1 MKNKKF
7 LLFNIAILIVLVV
20 TVFVGKNNLDTNY
33 ETMEPTKIAN
43 EKVANELS
51 KKEIKKQEKKRE
63 RIYKKL
69 RGEIPEL
76 KPKKLSKKKK
86 EDFEGFIQPNYNMYG
101 GVEETPTPEPEQTPE
116 VPEQPEQ
123 PEQPEADQTT
133 ANPEATNT
141 TNDEST
147 YTETNIEGSLEEES
161 NLE

>member
-1 MKNKKF
+1 
-7 LLFNIAILIVLVV
+7 
-20 TVFVGKNNLDTNY
+20 KNNLDTNY

-43 EKVANELS
+43 EKVDNELS

-101 GVEETPTPEPEQTPE
+101 GVEETPTPEPEQ
-116 VPEQPEQ
+116 
-123 PEQPEADQTT
+123 PEADQTT

>member
-1 MKNKKF
+1 F
-7 LLFNIAILIVLVV
+7 LASRRWH
-20 TVFVGKNNLDTNY
+20 TR
-33 ETMEPTKIAN
+33 
-43 EKVANELS
+43 S
-51 KKEIKKQEKKRE
+51 KRDWSSDVCSSD
-63 RIYKKL
+63 L
-69 RGEIPEL
+69 GEIPEL

-123 PEQPEADQTT
+123 PEADQTT